1 MGRTAV
7 DAEIAMAILVV
18 VLVLLA
24 CVGIYFLLGARTI
37 KQYEQGLVF
46 RLGRVLEQ
54 SRGPGLTFV
63 KPGIERLR
71 KVNMQIV
78 TMAVPAQEG
87 ITRDNVTVRVDAVVY
102 FKVVD
107 PKLATVNVQDYR
119 TAVLLVAQTSLRSI
133 IGKSDLDDLLSNR
146 ERLNQGLELM
156 IDSPA
161 MDWGIHIDRVEIKD
175 VALPESMK
183 RSMSR
188 QAEAE
193 RERRARVISAEGELQ
208 ASEKLAE
215 AAATMAKAPTGLPR
229 SRTTFISEIFSES
242 GQPAKVTPSG
252 LFRNSLVFS
261 RSPVEQLSLA

>member
-107 PKLATVNVQDYR
+107 PKLATVNV
-119 TAVLLVAQTSLRSI
+119 
-133 IGKSDLDDLLSNR
+133 
-146 ERLNQGLELM
+146 
-156 IDSPA
+156 
-161 MDWGIHIDRVEIKD
+161 
-175 VALPESMK
+175 
-183 RSMSR
+183 
-188 QAEAE
+188 
-193 RERRARVISAEGELQ
+193 
-208 ASEKLAE
+208 
-215 AAATMAKAPTGLPR
+215 
-229 SRTTFISEIFSES
+229 
-242 GQPAKVTPSG
+242 
-252 LFRNSLVFS
+252 
-261 RSPVEQLSLA
+261 